1 MLLKG
6 AIMDRQES
14 ANGLQLIKFG
24 AIKLKGHF
32 SSLFMGAFAMCTPLI
47 LVLGIPALLAMLLD
61 KFWIFTIGVLLFVI
75 MAGPLQIGYIKYFN
89 GTIKGEQPKVS
100 SIYSHFRFNVN
111 TLKYIYFVGILFIL
125 YVLGFVLWIVPA
137 GFAISFYSMVLFFQ
151 EKFEY
156 PRFSSAFKDCSRKML
171 GNRLAMFSY
180 KLIFYFVYFLLFGIA
195 ALGLCLIYTL
205 SLDSILLS
213 YIVTICI
220 MIIFIFLY
228 TMITVYYHSCNQIFF
243 EDTLMYHERKA
254 EEAKREREERARR
267 KAMQNLEAKTAE
279 GDKKETTVSTPEE
292 SKAETNNEGS
302 ESVETTEKEVE
313 EKPAEVKP
321 ASARKITTSKSGA
334 KKTTGTKKPTS
345 AKKSTT
351 AKKSTSATKKTTT
364 KSTTKKTT
372 STKKVEAKD

>member
-14 ANGLQLIKFG
+14 TNGLQLIKFG
-24 AIKLKGHF
+24 AIKLRGHF

-89 GTIKGEQPKVS
+89 GTIKGEQPKIS

-180 KLIFYFVYFLLFGIA
+180 KLIFYFVYFLLFCIA
-195 ALGLCLIYTL
+195 GLGLCLIYTL

-267 KAMQNLEAKTAE
+267 KAMQNVEAKAVVE
-279 GDKKETTVSTPEE
+279 DKKESTVD
-292 SKAETNNEGS
+292 ETLDENKKELSQEKSASVDIS
-302 ESVETTEKEVE
+302 ECDAVE
-313 EKPAEVKP
+313 EKSTEAKP
-321 ASARKITTSKSGA
+321 ASA
-334 KKTTGTKKPTS
+334 KKTTASKSATKKPATAKKSATGKKTTSTTKKSTTKSSGSTTKKPTS
-345 AKKSTT
+345 AKKVDS
-351 AKKSTSATKKTTT
+351 KN
-364 KSTTKKTT
+364 
-372 STKKVEAKD
+372 

>member
-1 MLLKG
+1 
-6 AIMDRQES
+6 MDRQES

-47 LVLGIPALLAMLLD
+47 LVLGIPALLAVLLD

-100 SIYSHFRFNVN
+100 SIYSHFKFNVN

-254 EEAKREREERARR
+254 EEAKREREERAKR
-267 KAMQNLEAKTAE
+267 KAMQNLEARTIE
-279 GDKKETTVSTPEE
+279 GDKPESTIGTPEE
-292 SKAETNNEGS
+292 SKKEAS
-302 ESVETTEKEVE
+302 DESSKPVETTEKENV
-313 EKPAEVKP
+313 EVKP
-321 ASARKITTSKSGA
+321 ASARKTTTRKS
-334 KKTTGTKKPTS
+334 TTTKSATTKSTTKKP
-345 AKKSTT
+345 TT
-351 AKKSTSATKKTTT
+351 AKKSTGATKKTTT
-364 KSTTKKTT
+364 KSSSATVKKTADA
-372 STKKVEAKD
+372 KKVETKE

>member
-47 LVLGIPALLAMLLD
+47 LVLGIPALLAVLLD

-100 SIYSHFRFNVN
+100 SIYSHFKFNVN

-254 EEAKREREERARR
+254 EEAKREREERAKR

-279 GDKKETTVSTPEE
+279 GDNPESTIGTPEE
-292 SKAETNNEGS
+292 SKKEAS
-302 ESVETTEKEVE
+302 DESSKPVETTEKENV
-313 EKPAEVKP
+313 EVKP
-321 ASARKITTSKSGA
+321 ASAW
-334 KKTTGTKKPTS
+334 KTTTRKSTTTKSATTKSTTKKP
-345 AKKSTT
+345 TT
-351 AKKSTSATKKTTT
+351 AKKSTGATKKTTT
-364 KSTTKKTT
+364 KSSSATVKKTVDA
-372 STKKVEAKD
+372 KKVETKE

>member
-267 KAMQNLEAKTAE
+267 KAMQNLEVKNAE
-279 GDKKETTVSTPEE
+279 GDKQETTVSTPEE
-292 SKAETNNEGS
+292 SKKEASDEGS
-302 ESVETTEKEVE
+302 KPVETTEKEKVE
-313 EKPAEVKP
+313 GKLADVKP
-321 ASARKITTSKSGA
+321 ASARKSTTTKSA
-334 KKTTGTKKPTS
+334 TT
-345 AKKSTT
+345 KSTT
-351 AKKSTSATKKTTT
+351 TKPTTARKSTSATKKTTT
-364 KSTTKKTT
+364 KSSTASNKKTA
-372 STKKVEAKD
+372 SAKKVEAKD